1 MSSWKWRRAAWLLA
15 FGLAAAW
22 TALAQV
28 RIGTQAHLERE
39 AAPEAFVPR
48 PDAARLAGLGFD
60 SLVADFYWLRAI
72 QVVAYERGHTD
83 KHATLLARLMDLV
96 TRLDPHVGHPYRFAA
111 AWLTDSPESVRKA
124 NRILERGIAYH
135 PADWRNRFHLAFNHF
150 FYLGD
155 NRAAAR
161 ELEPAIQLP
170 GAPHYLGRLL
180 ARLRFESSS
189 LEVTRAF
196 LVELLEQTED
206 PYRRAEYE
214 KALDEIE
221 TERRARVL
229 DAARARYRERF
240 SRDIETVEDLLRGE
254 RPVLRRLPPEPH
266 GWEWVLD
273 PESGEI
279 VSSYLEKRYR
289 LHLQRSDRERIE
301 RWQEREAEAG
311 RPRRGRE
318 AGA

>member
-1 MSSWKWRRAAWLLA
+1 MSASNWLRAAWLLA
-15 FGLAAAW
+15 FAGAAVGTGIAQARLGAGAGL
-22 TALAQV
+22 
-28 RIGTQAHLERE
+28 EE
-39 AAPEAFVPR
+39 AISHEAFVPR
-48 PDAARLAGLGFD
+48 PGAARLAGLGFD

-72 QVVAYERGHTD
+72 QVVAAERGRTD
-83 KHATLLARLMDLV
+83 QHATLLGRLMELV
-96 TRLDPHVGHPYRFAA
+96 TRLDPYVGHPYRFAA

-135 PADWRNRFHLAFNHF
+135 PTDWRNRFHLAFNHF

-161 ELEPAIQLP
+161 ELEPAIRLP

-189 LEVTRAF
+189 LEVTQAF
-196 LVELLEQTED
+196 LVELLDQTED

-221 TERRARVL
+221 TERRARLL

-240 SRDIETVEDLLRGE
+240 GRDIEAVEDLLRGE
-254 RPVLRRLPPEPH
+254 RPVVRALPPEPH

-301 RWQEREAEAG
+301 RWQEREAEG
-311 RPRRGRE
+311 RRRGKE
-318 AGA
+318 EGA